1 MMERNTP
8 ESIEWENLSLIIVDD
23 EEDLLNLLVDRF
35 QRKGCFVEGYLSG
48 IEAQKALQVRNLDIG
63 IYDINLPQMSGV
75 ELLRWSKEVNPEMEI
90 LMLTGHGTVETAI
103 ETMKLG
109 AYDYLRKPYALAE
122 LETMVSKAWEKK
134 RLKEV
139 NIGLRQALL
148 NQALTTSGIMGVEQ
162 NFQIIGQSSGMK
174 HLIELTRRLADS
186 EIPVLIEGESGTGKE
201 LFAKAL
207 HIWGNRSGQPYI
219 AINSGALPENL
230 LEAELFGH
238 VRGAFT
244 GASQERKGLVEVA
257 DQGTLFLD
265 EIGEMPLNL
274 QVKLLRFLENGEFRR
289 VGESRLRKVNVRMV
303 TATNRILEREVAQGA
318 FRQDLYYRLNVMK
331 LTLPPLRER
340 PEDISILVNHFLKR
354 LSRGKSVKIAKEG
367 MKALQSYPFPGNVRE
382 LSHMIERGIIL
393 AQGEEINV
401 KDFLIPQ
408 PQGPG
413 QRKEERLL
421 SLNELEREHIERV
434 MDYCKGNKTHAAR
447 ILGVSVRHL
456 YRKLDEYASNSIH

>member
-1 MMERNTP
+1 MERNTP